1 LGILNGGNEGDWCS
15 EIMIKKVGNG
25 GNTRFWL
32 DTWVGERPLCQEFSR
47 LFLVSVQKEDC
58 INQMGVWR
66 NEAWEWD
73 LKWRRRL
80 FVWEE
85 NLERN
90 LLVLVGSVILNQHED
105 YGSVPLGLMVNTR
118 LGMVMFI
125 LPKISFHNW
134 KLTVTIVGY

>member
-1 LGILNGGNEGDWCS
+1 
-15 EIMIKKVGNG
+15 
-25 GNTRFWL
+25 
-32 DTWVGERPLCQEFSR
+32 
-47 LFLVSVQKEDC
+47 
-58 INQMGVWR
+58 
-66 NEAWEWD
+66 
-73 LKWRRRL
+73 
-80 FVWEE
+80 VWEE